1 MDTSL
6 MTPLRRDALRS
17 KLLAAVD
24 LLQRRCANAI
34 PSDDI
39 EGYVALDWMEWH
51 GGGLRITT
59 TGQNIC
65 RQLAV
70 RPK

>member
-1 MDTSL
+1 MDTTL
-6 MTPLRRDALRS
+6 MPPHRRDALRAS
-17 KLLAAVD
+17 LVAAVD

-34 PSDDI
+34 PIADI
-39 EGYVALDWMEWH
+39 EAYVELDWLEWH
-51 GGGLRITT
+51 GGGLRVTT

-65 RQLAV
+65 RQLAA